1 MAETETDGIA
11 GYRAR
16 IRGARLRMSR
26 IITKARDSRKVVEQ
40 VDADWPTARAKS
52 SKRSL
57 AVAMRQSGRVAKC
70 TLEPRDATES

>member
-1 MAETETDGIA
+1 
-11 GYRAR
+11 
-16 IRGARLRMSR
+16 MSR

-57 AVAMRQSGRVAKC
+57 AVAMRQSSRVAKC